1 MQLLSRCV
9 VADISQEEYA
19 ILTTVLK
26 HGFGDTCQ
34 EVAIEEK
41 TSAGSIALNTG
52 ERPMPEM
59 AELLGIP
66 LELLVQWEKANQEFE
81 FLEDKFELACDYHIF
96 SAAQRSKL
104 FSTSD
109 SANSDKST
117 SQSLSPKNGWR
128 NFKREFPNSAGMM
141 RLAKPAID
149 PIKNEALAY
158 VEFDCG
164 ASCGSGRFI
173 LLNKNLEDKWQVSNG
188 SLVWMATE

>member
-1 MQLLSRCV
+1 MQLFPACV
-9 VADISQEEYA
+9 VADVSQEEYA

-34 EVAIEEK
+34 EIVIEEK
-41 TSAGSIALNTG
+41 TSAGSIALNTR
-52 ERPMPEM
+52 ERPMPEV

-66 LELLVQWEKANQEFE
+66 LELLVQWKKTNQEFE
-81 FLEDKFELACDYHIF
+81 FLEDKFELSCDYHIF
-96 SAAQRSKL
+96 SAEQRSKL
-104 FSTSD
+104 FSTGD
-109 SANSDKST
+109 SANSDKPT
-117 SQSLSPKNGWR
+117 SLSPENGWQ
-128 NFKREFPNSAGMM
+128 NFKREFPNSVGMM

-173 LLNKNLEDKWQVSNG
+173 MLNKSHEDKWQVSSG